1 VPDLFLPTDGFFGVL
16 LAMERLINEMHRLIN
31 QPAFSGGDSNS
42 IPFAP
47 ISFFTRINIHSD
59 QEA

>member
-1 VPDLFLPTDGFFGVL
+1 MGSLACL

-47 ISFFTRINIHSD
+47 ISFFNRINIHSD